1 MHRKT
6 DSEVEQWVLRE
17 LSISKKVCSLEICV
31 LARDGVVRLQG
42 SAQTD
47 RDKSAIEEAVRR
59 ATGVVGVVNEMRV
72 EPCTTL
78 IEKVSARVPP
88 TEAHIRPGM
97 LAHRSATRHIVAKA
111 ATR

>member
-17 LSISKKVCSLEICV
+17 LSTSKKVCSSEICV
-31 LARDGVVRLQG
+31 LARDGVVSLRG
-42 SAQTD
+42 SARND
-47 RDKSAIEEAVRR
+47 REKLAIEKTVGC

-72 EPCTTL
+72 KPCTAL
-78 IEKVSARVPP
+78 MEKISASVPP
-88 TEAHIRPGM
+88 TGVLRPGM
-97 LAHRSATRHIVAKA
+97 LVHRSATRHIVAKG